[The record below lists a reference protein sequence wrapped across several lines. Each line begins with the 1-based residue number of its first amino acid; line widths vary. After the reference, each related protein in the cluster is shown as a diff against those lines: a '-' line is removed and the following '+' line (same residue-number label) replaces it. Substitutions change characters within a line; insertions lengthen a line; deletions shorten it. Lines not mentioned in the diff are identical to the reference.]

1 MADFGPPDPLT
12 REDLLALLRANFE
25 AHWIE
30 GLLAD
35 PSSSSLF
42 EGLISIALRIQTALD
57 SNDEAEIARLLE
69 VFHVDPF
76 VLTAPGKAASTTT
89 VRLSRPSGA
98 LVNLT
103 TERFIDQRG
112 AIWRPTTN
120 PTAIPLSGVPQIV
133 DVPLSSERAGEW
145 LNFATPLAFLIY
157 DDLPDPNLIVIAGV
171 DPAINGASPV
181 LDALGAER
189 LIPRN
194 PSEND
199 FDYASRIRFLE
210 DQASPSA
217 IADGV
222 FWILDRYPAT
232 QWIADMIARNQL
244 VTVYEPFV
252 DTGQTSKRNLYRTPS
267 AFADM
272 VEGGASPGTYTGPW
286 LPFMTLADDAAGH
299 AMRSFEEFRAW
310 GDVIIPTG
318 TAAEQAAAIAALMDV
333 LDRIRVWGTGIRVI
347 VGEPVTFVRHA
358 LPTTLDQA
366 GDWVDQDGAVTDAA
380 LVMALEKFDAEA
392 SYVTTS
398 LGAGVGDP
406 IAAGDLIF
414 ELPAAKAP
422 PTATAVERIEVH
434 ARARRVVTGAGTDP
448 VLRFIVGT
456 TSAGVPERVGEEY
469 VVDHDDWRWYV
480 GIFEV
485 NPNTAAALAPGDTD
499 GAFWF
504 GVANHEAVGAT
515 EDLEVS
521 ELYLVL
527 VQDHG

>member
-1 MADFGPPDPLT
+1 MADFGPPDPIT

-42 EGLISIALRIQTALD
+42 EALISIALRIQAAVD
-57 SNDEAEIARLLE
+57 SNYY
-69 VFHVDPF
+69 VDPF
-76 VLTAPGKAASTTT
+76 ILTAPGQAPSTTT

-103 TERFIDQRG
+103 TERFVDQRG

-120 PTAIPLSGVPQIV
+120 PTAIPLSGVPQVV
-133 DVPLSSERAGEW
+133 DVPLSSERVGEW
-145 LNFATPLAFLIY
+145 LNFATPLTFLIY
-157 DDLPDPNLIVIAGV
+157 DDLPDANLIVIAGV
-171 DPAINGASPV
+171 DPAIDGTSPV

-194 PSEND
+194 PEEDDS
-199 FDYASRIRFLE
+199 DYATRIRFLE

-217 IADGV
+217 VADAV

-232 QWIADMIARNQL
+232 RWIADMIARNQL

-252 DTGQTSKRNLYRTPS
+252 DAAQTSKRNLYRTPS
-267 AFADM
+267 AFSDM

-299 AMRSFEEFRAW
+299 SLRSFEEFRAW
-310 GDVIIPTG
+310 GDVIIPTPTG
-318 TAAEQAAAIAALMDV
+318 TATEQAAAIASLMDT
-333 LDRIRVWGTGIRVI
+333 LDRVRVWGTGIRVI
-347 VGEPVTFVRHA
+347 AGEPVSFVRHA

-366 GDWVDQDGAVTDAA
+366 GDWVDQDGAATDAA
-380 LVMALEKFDAEA
+380 LVAALEEFDAEA
-392 SYVTTS
+392 SYASTS
-398 LGAGVGDP
+398 LGAGIGDP

-422 PTATAVERIEVH
+422 PTAVAVERIEVH

-469 VVDHDDWRWYV
+469 AIDHDDWRWYA

-499 GAFWF
+499 GSFWF